1 MESVLCLYFWMDAS
15 IAVMESLEDFEQNVI
30 EQAQE
35 IVVNSVR
42 RMRDLWVEIFD
53 EQICQDHMSRLPE
66 HIQTFFDEVYEES
79 ENRKTKILQTIDG
92 LKREAANLKR
102 LLKEDTVDGV
112 EEHPGMP
119 LHLVQITLDRSLEK
133 MREKLKH
140 RHELIE
146 EYLFEQETLCEE
158 LGEDQRM
165 LQKDPLPSEA
175 TMCEFR
181 TYLDNL
187 RAEKLQRFDDIAAMR
202 RDIKIMM
209 GHLGI
214 VPQTER
220 EQDLIEARNFPPT
233 RINMHDLRCMH
244 DQVGAWYDDLK
255 ENIDRVRGKLES
267 LWSVLAVSPS
277 LVKRY
282 EKYNEYTQATYDK
295 LFSELDRCETLRRE
309 NIQNFIEKT
318 RVEIVQWWEKCLKSN
333 EERSRFSTFK
343 SEVYNE
349 DLLTLHEMELSD
361 LKEFYRTNETIFQLV
376 EQRRE
381 MWDKMI
387 LLEQKSSDPSRY
399 NNRGGKLLEE
409 EKERKR
415 ISIQLPKIETRLLD
429 ACKRYEEENK
439 RKFTVFG
446 ETLED
451 IIQEQWKKRE
461 EGKLMVSSA
470 RKKANMA
477 TPKAANR
484 TAALTR
490 TPRTAETML
499 KHTSI
504 ASRTKLTVAGASESM
519 KHSASKHI
527 STVGLKRKMPSPKAG
542 VVKRS
547 LLKDLNSPRAFVKP
561 NAPPSAS
568 KNRLLPPKSPA
579 GKIPTIKVYDT
590 KNGTKRRSRRKSQNK
605 HRRST
610 SRPVPEILVT
620 SSSNSNSTL
629 QSESVSYEHFE
640 NFFEQNTPNRSSLMP
655 PRRAAAA
662 TAITAV
668 QQDAAGPSSR
678 RITSRRNATTTN
690 SNNNNNLHT
699 IKTPSK
705 VTIRNPVA
713 SSTMLATTMRSPS
726 VGNLT
731 ASGKKLMAASK
742 NCPIIF

>member
-1 MESVLCLYFWMDAS
+1 MDAS
-15 IAVMESLEDFEQNVI
+15 IIVMEALEEVEQNVI

-35 IVVNSVR
+35 IVVTSVR
-42 RMRDLWVEIFD
+42 RIRDLWVEIFD

-66 HIQTFFDEVYEES
+66 HIQTFFNEVYEES
-79 ENRKTKILQTIDG
+79 ENRKTKILQTIEG
-92 LKREAANLKR
+92 LRREAATLRR
-102 LLKEDTVDGV
+102 LLKEDEIDGGGMEV
-112 EEHPGMP
+112 GMEQQSGMP
-119 LHLVQITLDRSLEK
+119 LHLVQIALDRSLEK

-140 RHELIE
+140 RHELID

-158 LGEDQRM
+158 LGEEQRI
-165 LQKDPLPSEA
+165 LSKDPLPSEA
-175 TMCEFR
+175 SMCEFR

-187 RAEKLQRFDDIAAMR
+187 RAEKLQRFEDIATMR

-214 VPQTER
+214 FPQTER
-220 EQDLIEARNFPPT
+220 EQDLINALNFPPT
-233 RINMHDLRCMH
+233 RGNLIDLRCLH
-244 DQVGAWYDDLK
+244 EQVGAWYDDLK
-255 ENIDRVRGKLES
+255 ENIDRVRGKLAN

-282 EKYNEYTQATYDK
+282 EKYNEYTQSTYDK
-295 LFSELDRCETLRRE
+295 LFAELDRCETLRRE

-318 RVEIVQWWEKCLKSN
+318 RVEIVQWWDKCLKSN

-361 LKEFYRTNETIFQLV
+361 LKEFYRTNESIFQLV

-415 ISIQLPKIETRLLD
+415 ISIQLPKIESRLLE

-446 ETLED
+446 ESIED

-461 EGKLMVSSA
+461 EGKLMISSA

-477 TPKAANR
+477 TPTAANK

-504 ASRTKLTVAGASESM
+504 ASRTKLTVAGSESM
-519 KHSASKHI
+519 KQSASKQL

-547 LLKDLNSPRAFVKP
+547 LLKDLNSPRAFAKP
-561 NAPPSAS
+561 NAPTSAS
-568 KNRLLPPKSPA
+568 KNRLIPKSPA

-610 SRPVPEILVT
+610 SRPVPEIVVT
-620 SSSNSNSTL
+620 SSSNSTL

-655 PRRAAAA
+655 GSRAAAA
-662 TAITAV
+662 AAL
-668 QQDAAGPSSR
+668 QQDPAAAGPSSR
-678 RITSRRNATTTN
+678 RLMSRRNATAT
-690 SNNNNNLHT
+690 NNNNLLAT

-705 VTIRNPVA
+705 VTLRNPVA

-726 VGNLT
+726 ANLT
-731 ASGKKLMAASK
+731 ASGKKLMTASK

>member
-1 MESVLCLYFWMDAS
+1 MDAS
-15 IAVMESLEDFEQNVI
+15 IVAMEALEEVEQNVI
-30 EQAQE
+30 EQSQE
-35 IVVNSVR
+35 IVVSSVR
-42 RMRDLWVEIFD
+42 RIRDLWVEIFD

-66 HIQTFFDEVYEES
+66 HIQTFFDEVFEES
-79 ENRKTKILQTIDG
+79 ENRKAKILQTIDG
-92 LKREAANLKR
+92 LRREAANLKR
-102 LLKEDTVDGV
+102 LLNEDTIDGTG
-112 EEHPGMP
+112 EQPGMP
-119 LHLVQITLDRSLEK
+119 LHMVQIALDRSLEK

-140 RHELIE
+140 RHELID
-146 EYLFEQETLCEE
+146 EYMFEQETLCEE
-158 LGEDQRM
+158 LGEVQRV
-165 LQKDPLPSEA
+165 LVRDPLPSEA

-209 GHLGI
+209 SHLGI
-214 VPQTER
+214 VPQTDR
-220 EQDLIEARNFPPT
+220 EQDLVNELNFPPT
-233 RINMHDLRCMH
+233 RANLLDLRSLH
-244 DQVGAWYDDLK
+244 DQVGSWYDDLK
-255 ENIDRVRGKLES
+255 ENIDRVRNKLQN
-267 LWSVLAVSPS
+267 LWAVLAVSPS
-277 LVKRY
+277 LVKKY
-282 EKYNEYTQATYDK
+282 AKYNEYTQATYDK
-295 LFSELDRCETLRRE
+295 LFEELDRCETLRRE
-309 NIQNFIEKT
+309 NIQTFIDQT
-318 RVEIVQWWEKCLKSN
+318 RVEIVHWWDKCLKSN

-415 ISIQLPKIETRLLD
+415 ISIQLPKIESRLLD
-429 ACKRYEEENK
+429 ACKLYEEENK
-439 RKFTVFG
+439 RKFTIYG
-446 ETLED
+446 ESLEE
-451 IIQEQWKKRE
+451 IIHEKWKKRE
-461 EGKLMVSSA
+461 EGKVMLSSA

-477 TPKAANR
+477 TPTAQQNR
-484 TAALTR
+484 TAALAR

-504 ASRTKLTVAGASESM
+504 ASRTKLTVASESM
-519 KHSASKHI
+519 KHSASKQQL
-527 STVGLKRKMPSPKAG
+527 STAGLKRKMPSPKAG

-561 NAPPSAS
+561 GAPPSAS
-568 KNRLLPPKSPA
+568 KSRLMPKSP
-579 GKIPTIKVYDT
+579 GRIPTIKVYDT

-610 SRPVPEILVT
+610 SKNIPDIVVT
-620 SSSNSNSTL
+620 SSSNSTI

-655 PRRAAAA
+655 GSKAAAA
-662 TAITAV
+662 AGMH
-668 QQDAAGPSSR
+668 QAAGPSR
-678 RITSRRNATTTN
+678 RITSRRNLTATAT
-690 SNNNNNLHT
+690 NNNHLIN
-699 IKTPSK
+699 TPSK
-705 VTIRNPVA
+705 VTLRSNPVA

-726 VGNLT
+726 ANMT
-731 ASGKKLMAASK
+731 ASGKKLMTASK

>member
-1 MESVLCLYFWMDAS
+1 MDA
-15 IAVMESLEDFEQNVI
+15 MEALDEVEQNVMD
-30 EQAQE
+30 QAQE

-42 RMRDLWVEIFD
+42 RMRNLWSEIFD
-53 EQICQDHMSRLPE
+53 AQICQDHMSRLPE
-66 HIQTFFDEVYEES
+66 HIQTFFDEVFEES
-79 ENRKTKILQTIDG
+79 ENRKQKILQTIDG
-92 LKREAANLKR
+92 LRREAANLRR
-102 LLKEDTVDGV
+102 LLHEDTVDAT
-112 EEHPGMP
+112 ETAFMP
-119 LHLVQITLDRSLEK
+119 LHMVQIALDQSLEK
-133 MREKLKH
+133 MREKLKT
-140 RHELIE
+140 RHELID

-158 LGEDQRM
+158 LGETLRD
-165 LQKDPLPSEA
+165 LSKDPLPSEA
-175 TMCEFR
+175 TMYEFR

-187 RAEKLQRFDDIAAMR
+187 RAEKLQRFDEIASMR
-202 RDIKIMM
+202 RDIKIVM
-209 GHLGI
+209 GQLGI

-220 EQDLIEARNFPPT
+220 QEELINARNFPPT
-233 RINMHDLRCMH
+233 RANLMDLRSLH
-244 DQVGAWYDDLK
+244 EQVSSWFEDLK
-255 ENIDRVRGKLES
+255 ESIDRIRSKLQN
-267 LWSVLAVSPS
+267 LWGVLSVSPS
-277 LVKRY
+277 LIKRY

-295 LFSELDRCETLRRE
+295 LFAELDRCETLRRE
-309 NIQNFIEKT
+309 NIQTFIDQT
-318 RVEIVQWWEKCLKSN
+318 RVEIVQWWDKCLKSN

-349 DLLTLHEMELSD
+349 DLLTLHEMELND
-361 LKEFYRTNETIFQLV
+361 LKEYYRTNESIFLLV

-415 ISIQLPKIETRLLD
+415 ISIQLPKIESRLLE

-446 ETLED
+446 ENIED

-477 TPKAANR
+477 TPTAANK

-504 ASRTKLTVAGASESM
+504 ASRTKLTVASESM
-519 KHSASKHI
+519 KTSASKQL

-547 LLKDLNSPRAFVKP
+547 LLKDLNSPRAFLKP

-568 KNRLLPPKSPA
+568 KNRLTPKSPL
-579 GKIPTIKVYDT
+579 GKIPTLKVYDNN
-590 KNGTKRRSRRKSQNK
+590 NGIKRRSRRKSQNK

-610 SRPVPEILVT
+610 TRPVPDIVVT
-620 SSSNSNSTL
+620 SSSNSTI

-640 NFFEQNTPNRSSLMP
+640 NFFEANTPNRSSLMP
-655 PRRAAAA
+655 GSRAAAA
-662 TAITAV
+662 AAM
-668 QQDAAGPSSR
+668 QQDAGPSR
-678 RITSRRNATTTN
+678 RITSRRIGRKNLTATTD
-690 SNNNNNLHT
+690 NNNLQ

-705 VTIRNPVA
+705 VTLRNPVA
-713 SSTMLATTMRSPS
+713 SSTMLGTTTMSPAAN
-726 VGNLT
+726 VT
-731 ASGKKLMAASK
+731 ASGKKLMPMPK

>member
-1 MESVLCLYFWMDAS
+1 MDAS
-15 IAVMESLEDFEQNVI
+15 IVVMESLEEVEQNVI
-30 EQAQE
+30 EQAHT
-35 IVVNSVR
+35 IMVGSVR

-79 ENRKTKILQTIDG
+79 ENRKTKILQTIEG
-92 LKREAANLKR
+92 LRREAANLRR

-112 EEHPGMP
+112 GDEQPGMP

-158 LGEDQRM
+158 LGEDLRN
-165 LQKDPLPSEA
+165 LPKDPLPSEA

-187 RAEKLQRFDDIAAMR
+187 RAEKLQRFDDIATMR

-209 GHLGI
+209 NHLGI

-220 EQDLIEARNFPPT
+220 EQDLTEALNFPPT
-233 RINMHDLRCMH
+233 RVNLHDLRCLH
-244 DQVGAWYDDLK
+244 EQVGAWYDDLK
-255 ENIDRVRGKLES
+255 ENIDRARAKLAN
-267 LWSVLAVSPS
+267 LWNVLAVSPS
-277 LVKRY
+277 HVKRY

-295 LFSELDRCETLRRE
+295 LFAELDRCETLRRE
-309 NIQNFIEKT
+309 NIQNFIEQT
-318 RVEIVQWWEKCLKSN
+318 RVEIVQWWDKCLKSN

-349 DLLTLHEMELSD
+349 DLLTLHEMELND
-361 LKEFYRTNETIFQLV
+361 LKDFYRTNETIFALV

-415 ISIQLPKIETRLLD
+415 ISIQLPKIETRLLE

-446 ETLED
+446 ESIEE

-477 TPKAANR
+477 TPTAANR

-504 ASRTKLTVAGASESM
+504 ASRTKLTVAASESM
-519 KHSASKHI
+519 KHSASKQL
-527 STVGLKRKMPSPKAG
+527 STAGLKRKMPSPKAG

-547 LLKDLNSPRAFVKP
+547 LLKDLNSPRAFAKP

-568 KNRLLPPKSPA
+568 KNRLMPPKSPA

-610 SRPVPEILVT
+610 SRPVPEIHVT
-620 SSSNSNSTL
+620 SSSNSTI

-655 PRRAAAA
+655 PGRAAAA
-662 TAITAV
+662 AAAAM
-668 QQDAAGPSSR
+668 DAPGPSSR
-678 RITSRRNATTTN
+678 RITSRRNATAT
-690 SNNNNNLHT
+690 NNNLHT
-699 IKTPSK
+699 LIKTPSK
-705 VTIRNPVA
+705 VTLRNPVA

-726 VGNLT
+726 AVGNLT

>member
-15 IAVMESLEDFEQNVI
+15 IAVMESLEDVEQNVI

-35 IVVNSVR
+35 IVVNSIR

-255 ENIDRVRGKLES
+255 ENIDRVRGKLQS

-282 EKYNEYTQATYDK
+282 EKYNEYTQTTYDK
-295 LFSELDRCETLRRE
+295 LFAELDRCETLRRE

-318 RVEIVQWWEKCLKSN
+318 RVEIVQWWDKCLKSN

-477 TPKAANR
+477 TPTAANR

-504 ASRTKLTVAGASESM
+504 ASRTKLTVAGTSESM

-547 LLKDLNSPRAFVKP
+547 LLKDLNSPRAFAKP

-662 TAITAV
+662 TTIAAV

-678 RITSRRNATTTN
+678 RMTSRRNATTT
-690 SNNNNNLHT
+690 NNNNLHT

-705 VTIRNPVA
+705 VTLRNPVA